1 MRALCISL
9 VMAFALSGAATAQTA
24 PNAGSSAQ
32 SPEALAKVYAC
43 AAVVDST
50 KRLECFDAAVA
61 SLRTAETTGEFAAVD
76 ASRVRQMERESFG
89 FSLPSLP
96 RLGLPGTRRAD
107 GTEVAEAPSSQAMK
121 IVRTGRMDGNPT
133 FIMDNGQ
140 VWAVIVT
147 QANRLAR
154 PGAAVTVR
162 KASLGSFMLSVDAGG
177 PALRVRRVE

>member
-9 VMAFALSGAATAQTA
+9 VMVLTLAGPAAAQSAA
-24 PNAGSSAQ
+24 PPQ

-43 AAVVDST
+43 AAITEAD
-50 KRLECFDAAVA
+50 KRLECFDAAV
-61 SLRTAETTGEFAAVD
+61 SGLRTAENTGEFAAVD
-76 ASRVRQMERESFG
+76 ANRVREIERESFG

-96 RLGLPGTRRAD
+96 RLGLPGTRRPD
-107 GTEVAEAPSSQAMK
+107 GTEVAGAPSSQAMK

-147 QANRLAR
+147 QENRLAR
-154 PGAAVTVR
+154 PGATVTVR
-162 KASLGSFMLSVDAGG
+162 KASLGSFLLSVEGGG
-177 PALRVRRVE
+177 PALRVRRVQ

>member
-9 VMAFALSGAATAQTA
+9 VMALSAA
-24 PNAGSSAQ
+24 SSASAQPATSPQ

-43 AAVVDST
+43 ALVSDPQQ
-50 KRLECFDAAVA
+50 RLACFDAAVA
-61 SLRTAETTGEFAAVD
+61 GMRTAETTGEFAAVD
-76 ASRVRQMERESFG
+76 AGRVREIQKESFG

-107 GTEVAEAPSSQAMK
+107 GTEVADAPNSQTMK
-121 IVRTGRMDGNPT
+121 IVRLGRMDGNTT

-147 QANRLAR
+147 QENRYAR
-154 PGAAVTVR
+154 PGATVTVR
-162 KASLGSFMLSVDAGG
+162 KASIGSFLLSPEAGG
-177 PALRVRRVE
+177 SALRVRRVQ